1 MATALAREWP
11 LNPSIASANVCS
23 PAHVLLAAPETAL

>member
-1 MATALAREWP
+1 MAAALAREWP
-11 LNPSIASANVCS
+11 LNPNIASASVCS